1 MSWYLFT
8 YKDWTSHNA
17 YTKNKKPFFGNNP
30 EAARQAAIASC
41 SGRFELEDI
50 KLIEVSDEETNV

>member
-8 YKDWTSHNA
+8 YKDWISHNA
-17 YTKNKKPFFGNNP
+17 YTNNKKPFYGSNP
-30 EAARQAAIASC
+30 EAARQAAISSC